1 MSHMEIY
8 NTALKCQGILNG
20 KLCVVQRHRCGFRI
34 EEDTLQD
41 LWGHDAKLHVPM
53 PTDANVQPAA
63 AARVQRDQLA
73 ESCVVCSG

>member
-1 MSHMEIY
+1 MEIY

-20 KLCVVQRHRCGFRI
+20 KLCVVQRHGCGFRI

-41 LWGHDAKLHVPM
+41 LGGHEAKLHEPM

-63 AARVQRDQLA
+63 AAAWVQRDQPA
-73 ESCVVCSG
+73 EICVVCSG